1 MTVLHVSTV
10 IVLCFVTRVLLYI
23 HSGFAIVLVGKRK
36 LVALLSLP
44 YWCLVI
50 VVWLFL
56 VVSWV
61 CLQLLIVVFLDHT
74 HLLLKLATR

>member
-23 HSGFAIVLVGKRK
+23 HSGFAIVFVGKRK

-44 YWCLVI
+44 SWCLVI